1 MNHGMPERPGRGAFP
16 WPETPADLL
25 ALAADISEGQIE
37 PPDAPP
43 PGPLLRQRARVLDV
57 APDVALRSLDRAL
70 TGPRA
75 SGAVRFLE
83 ATGALGILLPEVAAL
98 VDFHESCPVHH
109 KDLWSHTLE
118 VLERTPASADLRWVA
133 LLHDTGKLSTR
144 TVDDARG
151 VSFLKHEQVGA
162 HLMQGVGARLAM
174 GAERIA
180 RITFVISHHG
190 RFNAYESSW
199 SDRAVRRLIRDSGEH
214 LEDLLAFGRVD
225 YTTRKPERR
234 RRIEGRLRDLE
245 TRLKRL
251 TEDPVSTPELP
262 SGLGTALMEGLGLNP
277 GPDLGRVM
285 AGLRDEIASGRL
297 SGDAPAETFLEVAKI
312 QRSQGD

>member
-1 MNHGMPERPGRGAFP
+1 MDQGMPERPGRAPFP
-16 WPETPADLL
+16 WPETSAGLL
-25 ALAADISEGQIE
+25 ALAADISEGQLE

-43 PGPLLRQRARVLDV
+43 PEDLLRERARVLDV
-57 APDVALRSLDRAL
+57 APEVALEFLDRVL
-70 TGPRA
+70 TG
-75 SGAVRFLE
+75 SGASDAIRFLE
-83 ATGALGILLPEVAAL
+83 ATGALEVLLPEVAAL
-98 VDFHESCPVHH
+98 VGFHESCPVHH

-118 VLERTPASADLRWVA
+118 VLERTPTSADLRWVA

-144 TVDDARG
+144 TVDGTRG

-180 RITFVISHHG
+180 RITFVINHHG

-245 TRLKRL
+245 ARIKEL
-251 TEDPVSTPELP
+251 TEDPETTPELP
-262 SGLGTALMEGLGLNP
+262 SGLGTALMEGLGLSP
-277 GPDLGRVM
+277 GPDLGRIM
-285 AGLRDEIASGRL
+285 NGLRDEIASGRL
-297 SGDAPAETFLEVAKI
+297 SGDAPVETFLEVAKI
-312 QRSQGD
+312 QRSQGE